1 MSLPDHIKKAIE
13 TYVPALDGG
22 DWAALERRC
31 EVAEIVYDAKP
42 KVVVEIGTFGGAGA
56 LPIAFALRENNN
68 GGKLYCVDPWRV
80 DYAVEGEWSANAD
93 WYKNSVNLHDIHRK
107 FMDAA
112 WSHNIDDW
120 LVVIRAASQHV
131 FKLFPRIDVLILD
144 GNHSEVASFRD
155 ARLYVPNVVKNGWVL
170 MDDQDWAV
178 KQGETM
184 VNSTKK
190 AVEFIQQSCD
200 LIKTS
205 GNMGFYKK
213 R

>member
-1 MSLPDHIKKAIE
+1 MKLPDHIKTAIE

-31 EVAEIVYDAKP
+31 EVAEIIYAAKP

-68 GGKLYCVDPWRV
+68 GGKLFCIDPWRV

-93 WYKNSVNLHDIHRK
+93 WYKNNINIHEIHRK
-107 FMDAA
+107 CMEAI
-112 WSHNIDDW
+112 WSHNVDDW

-131 FKLFPRIDVLILD
+131 FKLFPRIDVLIID
-144 GNHSEVASFRD
+144 GCHSEVASFRD
-155 ARLYVPNVVKNGWVL
+155 ARLYVPNVVRGGWVL
-170 MDDQDWAV
+170 MDDTDWIV
-178 KQGETM
+178 KEGEKTIQ
-184 VNSTKK
+184 STAK
-190 AVEFIQQSCD
+190 AMQFIEQSCD
-200 LIKTS
+200 LVKQS
-205 GNMGFYKK
+205 GNMRFYKK

>member
-68 GGKLYCVDPWRV
+68 GGKLFCVDPWRV
-80 DYAVEGEWSANAD
+80 EYAIEGEWDANAD
-93 WYKNSVNLHDIHRK
+93 WYKNKIDIHDIHK
-107 FMDAA
+107 KAMQAL
-112 WSHNIDDW
+112 WSHNVDDW
-120 LVVIRAASQHV
+120 LVVIRAASQHC
-131 FKLFPRIDVLILD
+131 FKLFPRIDVLIID
-144 GNHSEVASFRD
+144 GCHSEVASFRD
-155 ARLYVPNVVKNGWVL
+155 ARLYVPNVVKGGWVL
-170 MDDQDWAV
+170 LDDTDWIV
-178 KQGETM
+178 KEGDKTIQ
-184 VNSTKK
+184 STAK
-190 AVEFIQQSCD
+190 AMQFIEQSCN
-200 LIKTS
+200 LIKQS
-205 GNMGFYKK
+205 GNMRFYKK